1 MTSEIKRVAIYA
13 RVSSEKQDVD
23 LSISAQ
29 LKALREYA
37 ARNGYQVV
45 REFVDEAE
53 SGRSIDRPAFKQM
66 IGVAKQR
73 HPPFEAILVWK
84 LSRFARSR
92 EDSIVF
98 KALLRKHGVQ
108 VVSITEPLTD
118 TPTGK
123 LLEAIIESLDEF
135 YSANLG
141 QEVLRGMR
149 ESASRGFYVAA
160 YAPFGYQRVKVR
172 DGNKER
178 PKLQVHPHQA
188 PLVARIFREFLAGA
202 GLKDLAR
209 SLNNDGILTPRGK
222 RWGKTTVHKIL
233 TNEAYT
239 GTLVWGRTSKNSGKT
254 EPIRV
259 EGAWEPIVDR
269 ETFARVQSLLE
280 QRAPVHQHPRR
291 VNSHYLLSGLARCG
305 HCGKAMVCQEAKS
318 GQFSYYICSTL
329 LKQGAGTCPA
339 PYLNSQKFEKVV
351 IDKIKE
357 RILTEKNL
365 SELVRLVNEEMDA
378 QATETRQRLET
389 ITAEIAD
396 VNRRLERLYDALES
410 GKFSLND
417 LSPRIQ
423 LLRHREDQ
431 LQAARLELEGL
442 LSERRIQLA
451 DEKMVRSYV
460 ENLRDLLTNSS
471 IAEQKAFIRS
481 FVKEVRVTSK
491 EVVLT
496 YTIPLQPEG
505 PLQETATV
513 LDTVHSGE
521 RWGTRT
527 PDTLIKSQVLY
538 H

>member
-1 MTSEIKRVAIYA
+1 MTSEIKKVAIYA

-29 LKALREYA
+29 LRALREYA

-66 IGVAKQR
+66 VAAARQR
-73 HPPFEAILVWK
+73 NLPFDAILVWK

-108 VVSITEPLTD
+108 VLSITEPFDD

-149 ESASRGFYVAA
+149 ESASRGFYVASTTP
-160 YAPFGYQRVKVR
+160 YGYQRVKVK

-178 PKLQVHPHQA
+178 PKLQLHPHHA
-188 PLVARIFREFLAGA
+188 PVVARIFREFLAGA
-202 GLKDLAR
+202 GLKDIAR
-209 SLNNDGILTPRGK
+209 ALNSDGILTPRGK
-222 RWGKTTVHKIL
+222 KWSKTTLHGML
-233 TNEAYT
+233 TNEVYT
-239 GTLVWGRTSKNSGKT
+239 GTLVWGRTSKNSET
-254 EPIRV
+254 TTPIRV

-269 ETFARVQSLLE
+269 EMFNRVQSLLRA
-280 QRAPVHQHPRR
+280 RAPVHQHPRR

-305 HCGKAMVCQEAKS
+305 HCGKALVCQEAKS

-329 LKQGAGTCPA
+329 LKQGAGSCPA
-339 PYLNSQKFEKVV
+339 PYLNSKKFEKLV

-365 SELVRLVNEEMDA
+365 RELVRLVNEEMDA
-378 QATETRQRLET
+378 QASETRQRLDT
-389 ITAEIAD
+389 VRAEIAD

-410 GKFSLND
+410 GKLTLND

-423 LLRHREDQ
+423 FLRHREDQ
-431 LQAARLELEGL
+431 LQALRLELEGL
-442 LSERRIQLA
+442 LAERKIQLA
-451 DEKMVRSYV
+451 DEKMVRTYV
-460 ENLRDLLTNSS
+460 ENLRDVLTNSS
-471 IAEQKAFIRS
+471 IPEQKAFIDS
-481 FVKEVRVTSK
+481 FVKEVKVSGK

-496 YTIPLQPEG
+496 YTIPMQAEG
-505 PLQETATV
+505 PLQETAV
-513 LDTVHSGE
+513 LDMVHYGTPG
-521 RWGTRT
+521 GTRT
-527 PDTLIKSQVLY
+527 RAPGSGGQCSVL
-538 H
+538 